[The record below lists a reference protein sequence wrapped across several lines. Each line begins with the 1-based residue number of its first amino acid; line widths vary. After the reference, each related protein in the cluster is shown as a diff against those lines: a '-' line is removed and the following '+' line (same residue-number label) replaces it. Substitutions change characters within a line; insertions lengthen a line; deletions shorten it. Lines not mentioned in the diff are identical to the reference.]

1 MSGAGSQLVV
11 GGGGGLGVHL
21 ARALAPLGGT
31 VVVADAA
38 LDDAQRVADDLV
50 AAGHAALA
58 LHVDV
63 GRPESVAAAVA
74 AADACGGLAGVVNA
88 AGVTGRIPF
97 AELDEARWAR
107 VLEVNLTGAFR
118 VAAAAV
124 PVLRERGGGVIVT
137 IASAAALR
145 PSPGSVAY
153 AAAKAGV
160 VALSRSLAAE
170 VAADGIRVWAVC
182 PPAIETGIF
191 LRMLGES
198 DDHARRIAEEA
209 RRPLGRVITPQEVAA
224 LVRFLVEG
232 EGPPYGAE
240 SYVV

>member
-1 MSGAGSQLVV
+1 MSTSGALLVV
-11 GGGGGLGVHL
+11 GGGGGLGAHL
-21 ARALAPLGGT
+21 ADALATLGGT
-31 VVVADAA
+31 VVVADSS
-38 LDDAQRVADDLV
+38 LEDAQRVAGGLEGD
-50 AAGHAALA
+50 GHAAVA
-58 LHVDV
+58 LHIDV
-63 GRPESVAAAVA
+63 TRAESVDAAVA
-74 AADACGGLAGVVNA
+74 AADAHGGLAGVVNA

-97 AELDEARWAR
+97 ADLDETRWSR
-107 VLEVNLTGAFR
+107 VLEVNLHGAFR

-124 PVLRERGGGVIVT
+124 PVLRARGGGVIVT

-160 VALSRSLAAE
+160 VGLSRSLAAE

-191 LRMLGES
+191 LRMLHES

-232 EGPPYGAE
+232 EGPAYGAE
-240 SYVV
+240 SFVV